1 LFQDIE
7 AKQKAVSDM
16 QRVIDEPAMGQSDL
30 DQLNHQVWFCLIR
43 YNTSMHCMG
52 IVSFNN
58 ITIYQQFMCQADRSC
73 IWCVIYCNIVYCR
86 HLEYN
91 FSLLN
96 CFLYL
101 GQFRIYCICLYN
113 LFQTSFSY
121 YCGSRYHGLPAIYIK
136 HVKEAVHRISKISPW
151 P

>member
-1 LFQDIE
+1 
-7 AKQKAVSDM
+7 
-16 QRVIDEPAMGQSDL
+16 
-30 DQLNHQVWFCLIR
+30 
-43 YNTSMHCMG
+43 MG

-113 LFQTSFSY
+113 LFQTSLTIVGAHIMVCQLYILNTLKRLFIVY
-121 YCGSRYHGLPAIYIK
+121 RKFLPDHKRSFELYTVTRIK
-136 HVKEAVHRISKISPW
+136 LNQFKFEMSFWIFIKTVMHEDYF
-151 P
+151 